1 MAVPLSGEA
10 SGRLLDRPE
19 YRGRI
24 GVFADRVHAGRVLA
38 EMLEGEVA
46 SDAVIAAIPA
56 GGVPV
61 GTAIASSLGLELV
74 PLVVSKV
81 TFPWTTEAGY
91 GAVAFDG
98 TVCIDRSLVE
108 RVGLPEEQVQRDL
121 AATLEK
127 VRRRAALFGAE
138 GIAERLRGREVVV
151 VDDGLASGVTLRT
164 ALAAVRH
171 ARPRRLLVAVPTAHD
186 ASADRVLPEVD
197 SLVCANLR
205 SGPSFAVADAYRRWT
220 DVSEDEALGWIRRL
234 AGGEKPER

>member
-10 SGRLLDRPE
+10 SGRLIDRPE
-19 YRGRI
+19 LRGRI
-24 GVFADRVHAGRVLA
+24 GVFADRIHAGRILA
-38 EMLEGEVA
+38 EMLEGEV
-46 SDAVIAAIPA
+46 SRDAVVAAIPA

-61 GTAIASSLGLELV
+61 GAAIASDLGLELV

-98 TVCIDRSLVE
+98 TVCIDRSLAE
-108 RVGLPEEQVQRDL
+108 RVGLEEDQVQRGI
-121 AATLEK
+121 ASTLEK
-127 VRRRAALFGAE
+127 VRRRAALFSAE
-138 GIAERLRGREVVV
+138 DVADRLRGREVVV

-171 ARPRRLLVAVPTAHD
+171 ARPRRLLVAVPTAHE
-186 ASADRVLPEVD
+186 ASADRVLSELD
-197 SLVCANLR
+197 GLVCANLR

-220 DVSEDEALGWIRRL
+220 DVTEDEALDWIRRL
-234 AGGEKPER
+234 RGEEKPEP

>member
-1 MAVPLSGEA
+1 LAVPLSGGV
-10 SGRLLDRPE
+10 SGRLVDRPDL
-19 YRGRI
+19 RGRV

-38 EMLEGEVA
+38 EMLETEI
-46 SDAVIAAIPA
+46 SPDAVVAAIPA

-61 GTAIASSLGLELV
+61 GATLASALGVGLE

-98 TVCIDRSLVE
+98 TICIDRSLVE
-108 RVGLPEEQVQRDL
+108 RVGLSEEQVQRDL
-121 AATLEK
+121 AATVEK
-127 VRRRAALFGAE
+127 VRRRAARFGAE
-138 GIAERLRGREVVV
+138 GLADRLRDREVVV

-171 ARPRRLLVAVPTAHD
+171 ARPRRLLVAVPSAHD
-186 ASADRVLPEVD
+186 VSADRVLSEVD
-197 SLVCANLR
+197 TLVCANLR

-220 DVSEDEALGWIRRL
+220 DVSEEEALAWIRRL
-234 AGGEKPER
+234 RQEEKPEP

>member
-10 SGRLLDRPE
+10 SGRLVDRPE
-19 YRGRI
+19 LRGRV
-24 GVFADRVHAGRVLA
+24 GVFADRVHAGRALA
-38 EMLEGEVA
+38 EMLEPEI
-46 SDAVIAAIPA
+46 SPDAVIAAIPA

-61 GTAIASSLGLELV
+61 GAAIASALGLDLV
-74 PLVVSKV
+74 PVVVSKV

-108 RVGLPEEQVQRDL
+108 RVGLGEDQVQRDL

-127 VRRRAALFGAE
+127 VRRRAALFGA
-138 GIAERLRGREVVV
+138 GDVAERLRGREVVV

-186 ASADRVLPEVD
+186 ISCDRVLPEVD
-197 SLVCANLR
+197 AVVCANLR

-220 DVSEDEALGWIRRL
+220 DVTEEEALAWIRRL
-234 AGGEKPER
+234 AGEEKPEQ